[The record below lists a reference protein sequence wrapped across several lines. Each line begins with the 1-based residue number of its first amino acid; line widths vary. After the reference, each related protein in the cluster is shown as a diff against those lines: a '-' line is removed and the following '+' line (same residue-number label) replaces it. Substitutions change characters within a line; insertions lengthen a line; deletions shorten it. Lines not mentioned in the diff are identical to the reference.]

1 MSKRSREVSLSP
13 SAGDSRA
20 SADDTGSL
28 DDNDIEADITR
39 PVKFSALAR
48 PETHELPLP
57 VMQCILPPHR
67 HALDF
72 SSIEAF
78 ELHYQQ
84 HHTNRCISC
93 ARNFP
98 SAHYLSLHLDE
109 YHNSLRAE
117 IQAKGE
123 KTYACFVQDCDRKC
137 STPQKRRLHL
147 IDKHAFPRNY
157 NFRVIHDGIDKST
170 SMLTDSRPQRR
181 RVSTV
186 GAPADTVTRHRR
198 SLSHSA
204 TDTTKNL
211 AATSSTASQSVVSHN
226 IADSASTANLD
237 DLTTRMSALQFVPPS
252 LRRSQPKDPKN

>member
-1 MSKRSREVSLSP
+1 MSKRSREASLSP
-13 SAGDSRA
+13 SAKDTA
-20 SADDTGSL
+20 SVNDPGSPDDDL
-28 DDNDIEADITR
+28 EADMAR

-57 VMQCILPPHR
+57 VMQCVLPPHR

-72 SSIEAF
+72 PSIEAF

-84 HHTNRCISC
+84 QHTNRCISC

-98 SAHYLSLHLDE
+98 SAHYLNLHLDE
-109 YHNSLRAE
+109 HHNSIHAE
-117 IQAKGE
+117 LQAKGE
-123 KTYACFVQDCDRKC
+123 KTYACFVQDCDKKC

-147 IDKHAFPRNY
+147 IDKHLFPRNY

-170 SMLTDSRPQRR
+170 SLLTESKPQRR

-204 TDTTKNL
+204 TDTTKII
-211 AATSSTASQSVVSHN
+211 AATSSTASRIVPSQKMTDDAT
-226 IADSASTANLD
+226 IGNLD
-237 DLTTRMSALQFVPPS
+237 DLTTRMSALQFVPAS
-252 LRRSQPKDPKN
+252 IRRAQPKGPKN